1 MWQGCD
7 VACRCCPPTKPH
19 TCACRL
25 KSITAQ
31 RELHDQLKV
40 MRCEKYVAEALHAAD
55 LEAEEQV
62 SRPTPL
68 DVVFTSSHAVCK
80 CACVQR

>member
-1 MWQGCD
+1 MLQPG
-7 VACRCCPPTKPH
+7 V
-19 TCACRL
+19 CRL

-31 RELHDQLKV
+31 HELHDQLKV

-62 SRPTPL
+62 SRPAPL
-68 DVVFTSSHAVCK
+68 AVVFTS
-80 CACVQR
+80 